1 MSVREKWEARSFN
14 LRMAV
19 ISCRLRLQSIQSAGP
34 SQLGSFTSPE
44 EPLYNYSTTFIKTD
58 PLQHYKVLMQCQARP
73 TNSRTLAVDFYQRVN
88 YVFINIIK
96 VDKRKRDIFF
106 DK

>member
-1 MSVREKWEARSFN
+1 MEKWRTGKNKRF
-14 LRMAV
+14 V
-19 ISCRLRLQSIQSAGP
+19 KISITKSEKCKP
-34 SQLGSFTSPE
+34 ST
-44 EPLYNYSTTFIKTD
+44 TTFIKTD
-58 PLQHYKVLMQCQARP
+58 PLQHYKVLMQCQARA
-73 TNSRTLAVDFYQRVN
+73 TDSRMLAVDFYQRVN

>member
-1 MSVREKWEARSFN
+1 
-14 LRMAV
+14 
-19 ISCRLRLQSIQSAGP
+19 
-34 SQLGSFTSPE
+34 
-44 EPLYNYSTTFIKTD
+44 
-58 PLQHYKVLMQCQARP
+58 MQCQARP

-88 YVFINIIK
+88 YIFINIIK